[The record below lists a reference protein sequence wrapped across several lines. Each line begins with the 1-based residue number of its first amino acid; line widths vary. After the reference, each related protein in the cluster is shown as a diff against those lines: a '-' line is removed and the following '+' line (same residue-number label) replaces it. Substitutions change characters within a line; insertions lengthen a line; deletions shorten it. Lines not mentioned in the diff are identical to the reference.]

1 MRREADRLAGQ
12 RFDVVVIGGG
22 ILGAFVAWDS
32 ALRGLRTGLIERDDF
47 ASGTTSAS
55 GRVLHGGL
63 RSLQYLEAA
72 QAIESMREQ
81 AAVAS
86 LVPDL
91 VTPLPFLF
99 PTGPDVKNQAMLRLA
114 APAWRVF
121 PRALGFQRNLPRPR
135 FHASSK
141 TLDPEL
147 REWAPRGGLL
157 VWDLQI
163 RSPERLVIGVLQAA
177 AEVGAAIANRVE
189 ALEVLESDGNVTGL
203 RALDLESGAEITI
216 RAGGVV
222 NATGPWASRLWDE
235 RTRQR
240 HPIGFARGVHLV
252 TDLPGPPAA
261 LGLDWRDETNA
272 RRAGR
277 SRRMFAFPFEG
288 STMIGASWT
297 PVPAAPDTSI
307 EPGPAEVG
315 DFASSVGERWPSLG
329 LFPERIRFATV
340 GLYPMFGDV
349 RKAAEGFAASRR
361 PLVIDHGAEG
371 GPRGLVT
378 AVSTKLTTARSL
390 AERLVDGF
398 ARRAREAGSRIDDC
412 GTAVAG
418 PLAEAAKMPEVAS
431 RSDSSDSSD
440 AMFRLGVTS
449 AAEQMARSLE
459 DVVLRRHTIGL
470 HGPAARDVLQSLAR
484 GAGSVL
490 GWSEEEIGREI
501 AATEQMYRRSGLNV
515 DGGED

>member
-32 ALRGLRTGLIERDDF
+32 ALRGLRTGLIERHDF

-63 RSLQYLEAA
+63 RSLQYLEAVDA
-72 QAIESMREQ
+72 VESMREQ
-81 AAVAS
+81 ARVAS

-99 PTGPDVKNQAMLRLA
+99 PTGPGLTDQALLRLA
-114 APAWRVF
+114 APTWKAL
-121 PRALGFQRNLPRPR
+121 PRALGYQRDLPSPR
-135 FHASSK
+135 FHSSPK

-147 REWAPRGGLL
+147 REWAPRGGLV

-163 RSPERLVIGVLQAA
+163 RSPERLVIAVLQAA
-177 AEVGAAIANRVE
+177 AEAGAAIANRIE
-189 ALEVLESDGNVTGL
+189 ALEVLESDGKVTGL
-203 RALDLESGAEITI
+203 SALDLESGAELTI
-216 RAGGVV
+216 RAGAIL
-222 NATGPWASRLWDE
+222 NAAGPWASHLWDE

-261 LGLDWRDETNA
+261 LGLNWRDEGSSEQ
-272 RRAGR
+272 AGR
-277 SRRMFAFPFEG
+277 ARRMFAFPFEG
-288 STMIGASWT
+288 SAMIGASWT
-297 PVPAAPDTSI
+297 PVPAAPGTDL
-307 EPGPAEVG
+307 EPGADEVR
-315 DFASSVGERWPSLG
+315 DFATSLGKRWPALG
-329 LFPERIRFATV
+329 LRQDRIRFATV

-349 RKAAEGFAASRR
+349 RRAAESFAASRR

-378 AVSTKLTTARSL
+378 AVSAKLTTARAL

-398 ARRAREAGSRIDDC
+398 ARRALANGSRIAEC
-412 GTAVAG
+412 GTTVAG
-418 PLAEAAKMPEVAS
+418 ALEAPAEAMAGPG
-431 RSDSSDSSD
+431 DSSGGSD
-440 AMFRLGVTS
+440 AMFQVGVAS
-449 AAEQMARSLE
+449 AADEMARSLE
-459 DVVLRRHTIGL
+459 DVVLRRRTLGL
-470 HGPAARDVLQSLAR
+470 HGPAAREVLQSLAQ

-490 GWSEEEIGREI
+490 GWNEEQIRREI
-501 AATEQMYRRSGLNV
+501 DDTEQLYRRIGINV
-515 DGGED
+515 DGGEA